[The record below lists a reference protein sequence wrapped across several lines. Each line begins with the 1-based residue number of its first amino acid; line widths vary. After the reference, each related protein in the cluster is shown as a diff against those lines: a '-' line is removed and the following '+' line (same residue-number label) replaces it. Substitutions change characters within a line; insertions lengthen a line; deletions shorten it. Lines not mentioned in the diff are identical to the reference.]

1 MLPPDLLA
9 MDLAKKLR
17 FDPHA
22 TNLASTDFGNLT
34 RALPAAVLYPSSQND
49 IATLIHSS
57 YSSHLPFPIA
67 AKGHGHSIHG
77 QAMAYKGVV
86 IEMGSLDGKDGTRI
100 NVSSTPPYF
109 FADVGG
115 EQLWIDVLHATLRH
129 GLAPLSWTDYLYL
142 TVGGTLSNAGIS
154 GQAFRHGPQISN
166 VYEMDV
172 VTGTFLKF
180 LHLCLSWL
188 SVSYLHSSI
197 SFYIYIYV
205 LHVCGYGVSNH
216 ACMHARVGTGKGEVV
231 KCSRQLNSE
240 LYYAVLGGL
249 GQFGI
254 ITRARI
260 ALEPA
265 PQRVW
270 NQHF

>member
-1 MLPPDLLA
+1 MQRTIFISFFFVATYMISRFISTIGEQKPRTTMLPPDLLA

-77 QAMAYKGVV
+77 QAMAYNGVV
-86 IEMGSLDGKDGTRI
+86 IEMGSLDGKDGARI
-100 NVSSTPPYF
+100 NVSSIPPLF

-180 LHLCLSWL
+180 LLVFCGISAFFNLFLYIHICISCMWL
-188 SVSYLHSSI
+188 WS
-197 SFYIYIYV
+197 
-205 LHVCGYGVSNH
+205 
-216 ACMHARVGTGKGEVV
+216 
-231 KCSRQLNSE
+231 
-240 LYYAVLGGL
+240 
-249 GQFGI
+249 
-254 ITRARI
+254 
-260 ALEPA
+260 
-265 PQRVW
+265 
-270 NQHF
+270 